1 MRKIGVYSA
10 YGLEPPRYGRDNGS
24 ETYSSSNDEQ
34 TIKNISAVATGLG
47 ETAVV
52 HSMALW
58 RCLV

>member
-10 YGLEPPRYGRDNGS
+10 YGLEPPRYGRDNG
-24 ETYSSSNDEQ
+24 NDEQ